1 MGPPGSGK
9 GTLASICIKEF
20 GWEQISTGNLCRNHI
35 QRNTDIGNSIK
46 SILDSGKLVSD
57 EIIVSMIKE
66 WLSLNKDF
74 SKNIIFDGFPRTK
87 KQAELL
93 YQLLKDLGKD
103 SQLMLIKFQVD
114 NDVLVDR
121 IVSRVICSNKD
132 CQQVYSLSQNSF
144 KKSCDFCD
152 SILYKRDDDTK
163 DKLMNR
169 IDLYYQNEKSII
181 DFFVSK
187 GVIAQV
193 INIDGQKSMQDVFTD
208 FSKLIERK

>member
-9 GTLASICIKEF
+9 GTLASLCIKEF
-20 GWEQISTGNLCRNHI
+20 GCEQISTGNLCRSHI
-35 QRNTDIGNSIK
+35 QRNTDIGKSIK
-46 SILDSGKLVSD
+46 SVIDSGKLVSD

-66 WLSLNKDF
+66 WISSNKDL

-93 YQLLKDLGKD
+93 YQLLKDSGQD
-103 SQLMLIKFQVD
+103 SRLMLIKLQVG
-114 NDVLVDR
+114 NDVLIDR
-121 IVSRVICSNKD
+121 ILSRVICSNKD
-132 CQQVYSLSQNSF
+132 CQQVYSLNQNSS

-152 SILYKRDDDTK
+152 SILLKRDDDTK

-169 IDLYYQNEKSII
+169 IDLYYQNEKDII
-181 DFFVSK
+181 DFFVDK

-193 INIDGQKSMQDVFTD
+193 INIDGKKSIQDVFTD
-208 FSKLIERK
+208 FSKLIEQK